1 MLSRAP
7 QGMRTFTVYREY
19 DVSGV
24 SGTGIVVEGVLFST
38 GVVVVHWLTPAP
50 RGSIGVWDSLDQFL
64 SIHVQPHPENR
75 TVVQFEDGERI
86 MLDDHGHREI
96 TITTTRSRCRSS
108 TRSPRW
114 RVDGRSEIGR
124 AHV

>member
-1 MLSRAP
+1 
-7 QGMRTFTVYREY
+7 MRTFTVHREY

-24 SGTGIVVEGVLFST
+24 SGTGVVVEGVLFST

-75 TVVQFEDGERI
+75 TVVRFDDGEEI
-86 MLDDHGHREI
+86 MLDEHGLREI
-96 TITTTRSRCRSS
+96 SVTRGRRSN
-108 TRSPRW
+108 
-114 RVDGRSEIGR
+114 
-124 AHV
+124 